1 LEFTV
6 SPSAAAGEESF
17 GGEEAGTPARRRAL
31 VDVEQLLKIRE
42 QLNRSGRIR
51 EILDDEGKILPS
63 PGAVELVAREHAG
76 ESEVERYCLAQCLT
90 LLALADKYRDE
101 LN

>member
-1 LEFTV
+1 LEFNV
-6 SPSAAAGEESF
+6 SPSGAAGEEWF
-17 GGEEAGTPARRRAL
+17 GGEEAGRSARGRAL
-31 VDVEQLLKIRE
+31 VDMEQLLKIRE

-63 PGAVELVAREHAG
+63 PSTLELVAREHAG

-90 LLALADKYRDE
+90 LLELADKYRDE